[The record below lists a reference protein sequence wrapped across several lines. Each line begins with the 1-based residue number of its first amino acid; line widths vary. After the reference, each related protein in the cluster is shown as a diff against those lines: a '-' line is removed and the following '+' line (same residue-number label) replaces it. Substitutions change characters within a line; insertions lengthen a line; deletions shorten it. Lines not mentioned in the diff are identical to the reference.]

1 MSTKIRPNIA
11 IEKINLERFNDIYDA
26 VIESSKEWFSVGMIP
41 KPDLSRDEF
50 EHITK
55 VHIAFWEQDSAY
67 WFYILDGET
76 DQIVGVAFL
85 NQINRTHQF
94 GNLGYLVRTSRTGEG
109 IATEAARLVAQFGFE
124 ELGLQRIEIVVHP
137 ENAPSLKVA
146 EKLGAT
152 REALLRNRLL
162 IHDVPN
168 FAYMHSLIPSDFG
181 INKTA

>member
-11 IEKINLERFNDIYDA
+11 IEKINLERFSDSYEA
-26 VIESSKEWFSVGMIP
+26 VIESSKEWFSAGMIP

-50 EHITK
+50 EQITK
-55 VHIAFWEQDSAY
+55 VYIAFWEQDNSY
-67 WFYILDGET
+67 LFYVLDGET

-85 NQINRTHQF
+85 NQINRTHQL
-94 GNLGYLVRTSRTGEG
+94 GNLGYMVRTSRTGEG

-146 EKLGAT
+146 EKLGAK
-152 REALLRNRLL
+152 REGLLRNRLL
-162 IHDVPN
+162 LHDVPS
-168 FAYMHSLIPSDFG
+168 FAYMHSLIPSDFA
-181 INKTA
+181 INKTV